1 MAEKR
6 SAQPLTDPV
15 LEYKREL
22 QRLDLLRAQQPIED
36 GAGTRARLL
45 SAAVSLFARRGF
57 DACTMRDLAAAVGI
71 KAPAIYN
78 HFSSKEEILGE
89 AVEYALAD
97 FFGCVLDQL
106 ESDPPEHRL
115 QGLVRRHVLYQL
127 ERQEIARANDT
138 LLDTIALTRL
148 LPKAKLARLVD
159 GQRAY
164 LHVIRELV
172 RGTLHED
179 ARIDASIAALSIA
192 GMCDR
197 VSSWYKA
204 EGRLSPAEV
213 ADEIWLL
220 VQQMLD

>member
-106 ESDPPEHRL
+106 ESDPRN
-115 QGLVRRHVLYQL
+115 
-127 ERQEIARANDT
+127 IAS
-138 LLDTIALTRL
+138 
-148 LPKAKLARLVD
+148 K
-159 GQRAY
+159 
-164 LHVIRELV
+164 
-172 RGTLHED
+172 
-179 ARIDASIAALSIA
+179 ALSGGTFSI
-192 GMCDR
+192 
-197 VSSWYKA
+197 SWSDKKSP
-204 EGRLSPAEV
+204 GRTTRCLTLSP
-213 ADEIWLL
+213 
-220 VQQMLD
+220 